1 MRGAILALATA
12 ATLLGGCVY
21 DPYSGT
27 LAPCCGPYG
36 SPYGYRYPPAYP
48 PNGYAGPYGAP
59 QGGQPYGAQQP
70 GGYPQQPTPYQQQ
83 GSYQQPGAYQQQPL
97 PYPQPGGYQQP
108 GSYQQPG
115 DYPQPGGY
123 QQSGSTQQ
131 PGAYPGP
138 QSLAPPAASSD
149 PLASDFAAANVRR
162 DGRLTREQAA
172 QGMPWVAEN
181 FAAIDLDQKGY
192 VTLSEVRTFVERQR
206 AAGGQTGQYTAN

>member
-59 QGGQPYGAQQP
+59 QGGQPYGYQQP
-70 GGYPQQPTPYQQQ
+70 GGYPQQPLP
-83 GSYQQPGAYQQQPL
+83 YQQPGGYQQPGDYQQQPL
-97 PYPQPGGYQQP
+97 PYPQQGGYQQP
-108 GSYQQPG
+108 G
-115 DYPQPGGY
+115 
-123 QQSGSTQQ
+123 
-131 PGAYPGP
+131 AYPSP
-138 QSLAPPAASSD
+138 QGAVPPAASPD

-162 DGRLTREQAA
+162 DGRLTREQAV
-172 QGMPWVAEN
+172 QRMPWVAEN
-181 FAAIDLDQKGY
+181 FDAIDLDQKGY
-192 VTLSEVRTFVERQR
+192 VTLAEIRTFVERQQS
-206 AAGGQTGQYTAN
+206 AGGQTGQYRTN